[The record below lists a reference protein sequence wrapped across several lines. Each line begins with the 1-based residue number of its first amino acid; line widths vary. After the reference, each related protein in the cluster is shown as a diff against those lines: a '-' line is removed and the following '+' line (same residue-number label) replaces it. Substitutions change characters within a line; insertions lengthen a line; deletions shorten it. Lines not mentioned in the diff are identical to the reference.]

1 MNYFY
6 IIREREFIKTNENIY
21 KIGKTTQ
28 ELHKRM
34 ASYPKDSESILSLNV
49 PDCHIFER
57 TIINLFRG
65 VFIQRTDIGTEYFE
79 GDVNQMIELAYNEY
93 RKVNGADVISY
104 ESSGNHEQPQT
115 NFIKMNKEFISKKMH
130 KLRRHKK

>member
-34 ASYPKDSESILSLNV
+34 SAYPKDSESILSLKV
-49 PDCHIFER
+49 PDCHEFEKIMIK
-57 TIINLFRG
+57 TFKENF
-65 VFIQRTDIGTEYFE
+65 VQRTDIGTEYFE
-79 GDVNQMIELAYNEY
+79 GDPNRMIDIAYSEY
-93 RKVNGADVISY
+93 RRVNGEPVQEY
-104 ESSGNHEQPQT
+104 EQYEQEKLGI
-115 NFIKMNKEFISKKMH
+115 IKMNKMLISSKLHSRKK
-130 KLRRHKK
+130 LFKK